1 MSFSYNPIKVL
12 SAPCGA
18 GKSHTIRQES
28 NERVLTGKRVLIS
41 VPSKRLADRYVEHF
55 AKEFPTLLVE
65 VIHTDTIDEDE
76 RAVVVI
82 SQRLRDD
89 TPRVIIITQAAFNI
103 LASRSFYQQGT
114 INKIVD
120 EIPTPFKMMRYND
133 AEGIKRLL
141 PLIEA
146 VPADKHHE
154 YYTVHCRN
162 NSELRKIAAERDKDG
177 KTTDLQNFTYQLLST
192 NYLNVVSKKDW
203 DEHKTETID
212 LYSLMN
218 GNIYSGFKDV
228 IIAGACFNDSALFKL
243 WSKIGIDFTADRK
256 LLNNMRYQK
265 HQNGS
270 QLKVY
275 YSIKGHNWSKWIMQE
290 KDENGKPIKNEDGN
304 NIHEGHN
311 FRLIEQAVSKLFDG
325 EFAYNSNLNY
335 KVFEGVER
343 AKYLDQYIY
352 GLNEYDD
359 TLDVACLSARNLD
372 SNFSN
377 FLKAFVEL
385 THEEIRNCIGR
396 QFTYQSALRGALRN
410 PHDDRPKRAYIPDE
424 GTARWFADMFEG
436 CELIYLPV
444 EGLKLP
450 KAVGRPRINKTEAER
465 KARDA
470 ARKAK
475 KRREASPFG
484 EFMNAP
490 TSTDFQGSLFKSI
503 RSKKACSINR
513 TSADFDQLLEQKS
526 LVFNSSKSDNRLI
539 SPAYFE
545 MKDGVKTER
554 GKQNV
559 VFANGIWLDF
569 DGVKGKTTKALV
581 KQPIDPKELPKY
593 WKFKFVVFNSY
604 SSTKDWRKYRV
615 YIPTD
620 RTVTLDE
627 YSNITDTLVGLLPDE
642 NGIDYSKLHAA
653 CLFYLPSQPNDISAY
668 YFERFDGD
676 VLCVDG
682 YTEEPHQ
689 EAVHSDLSISGPS
702 GPQSTESQPMESVE
716 AIINQYGLAS
726 APDGCGNDFIF
737 KMGMELIKVGLDHIE
752 VERILNQQAN
762 SAKQTSR
769 DDRMNDVVRF
779 MGRWDE
785 WHATVWWTP

>member
-1 MSFSYNPIKVL
+1 MSFFYNPIKVL

-311 FRLIEQAVSKLFDG
+311 FRLIEQAV
-325 EFAYNSNLNY
+325 
-335 KVFEGVER
+335 
-343 AKYLDQYIY
+343 
-352 GLNEYDD
+352 
-359 TLDVACLSARNLD
+359 
-372 SNFSN
+372 
-377 FLKAFVEL
+377 
-385 THEEIRNCIGR
+385 
-396 QFTYQSALRGALRN
+396 
-410 PHDDRPKRAYIPDE
+410 
-424 GTARWFADMFEG
+424 
-436 CELIYLPV
+436 
-444 EGLKLP
+444 
-450 KAVGRPRINKTEAER
+450 
-465 KARDA
+465 
-470 ARKAK
+470 
-475 KRREASPFG
+475 
-484 EFMNAP
+484 
-490 TSTDFQGSLFKSI
+490 
-503 RSKKACSINR
+503 
-513 TSADFDQLLEQKS
+513 
-526 LVFNSSKSDNRLI
+526 
-539 SPAYFE
+539 
-545 MKDGVKTER
+545 
-554 GKQNV
+554 
-559 VFANGIWLDF
+559 
-569 DGVKGKTTKALV
+569 
-581 KQPIDPKELPKY
+581 
-593 WKFKFVVFNSY
+593 
-604 SSTKDWRKYRV
+604 
-615 YIPTD
+615 
-620 RTVTLDE
+620 
-627 YSNITDTLVGLLPDE
+627 
-642 NGIDYSKLHAA
+642 
-653 CLFYLPSQPNDISAY
+653 
-668 YFERFDGD
+668 
-676 VLCVDG
+676 
-682 YTEEPHQ
+682 
-689 EAVHSDLSISGPS
+689 
-702 GPQSTESQPMESVE
+702 
-716 AIINQYGLAS
+716 
-726 APDGCGNDFIF
+726 
-737 KMGMELIKVGLDHIE
+737 
-752 VERILNQQAN
+752 
-762 SAKQTSR
+762 
-769 DDRMNDVVRF
+769 
-779 MGRWDE
+779 
-785 WHATVWWTP
+785 